1 MLSFW
6 ISAFTERRVLL
17 ESWGYTVRAVD
28 SGGVSRFWDPDLLA
42 ANDNAIYATTPDGL
56 AWLRAR
62 GVHWIVVD
70 RRYGHESPDLANLAA
85 LRWNGADIAVYE
97 LTS

>member
-1 MLSFW
+1 MPRGYRL
-6 ISAFTERRVLL
+6 AP
-17 ESWGYTVRAVD
+17 WGYTGRAVD